1 MGVVDDA
8 VKKAITGLDFKK
20 PIDRRGTTM
29 KKAVRKSI
37 LVIIPILI
45 VVGVGL
51 KLTKFESGK
60 PWVRLKDAGT
70 ALGPELV
77 FQAGDAKSGLKTL
90 RAEAE
95 QAGKVLELWSGSL
108 PPATREAERKISLRP
123 LPAGLTDGE
132 ALIRITA
139 EDRSWNGGNV
149 TVFEKKM
156 IIDTKPPRLTVL
168 GGPHYVNQGG
178 AGCVAFTADE
188 PPASSGL
195 RVGESEFAGF
205 LSESGRL
212 VTFFALDSGQPADV
226 SFQAFATDTVG
237 NRGSVA
243 FRPNVKKKAFK
254 KDKIEVTDKFLADIL
269 PYFKERDAS
278 LAGSDLE
285 IYLTLNR
292 DQRAKDA
299 ERIRTIC
306 RDTAPKMLWSGTFI
320 RLPNSKPMAGFGDER
335 TYSYRGKEI
344 DKQTHLGVDLASLA
358 QSPVPAANAGRVA
371 LAGSL
376 GIYGETVILDHG
388 LGLFSLYGHL
398 SRIDVQAGQDAA
410 RGAVIG
416 LTGSTGMAGGDHLHF
431 AMIVQGVFVNPVEW
445 WDEHWIHDRILSK
458 VGP

>member
-1 MGVVDDA
+1 M
-8 VKKAITGLDFKK
+8 
-20 PIDRRGTTM
+20 
-29 KKAVRKSI
+29 RKSI
-37 LVIIPILI
+37 KIAIPVLLVILI
-45 VVGVGL
+45 VGGGL

-60 PWVRLKDAGT
+60 PWVRLSGDTA

-77 FQAGDAKSGLKTL
+77 FQAGDAKSGLDTL
-90 RAEAE
+90 RVEAV
-95 QAGKVLELWSGSL
+95 QAGKSAELWSGSL
-108 PPATREAERKISLRP
+108 PPSTRETEQNISLRP
-123 LPAGLTDGE
+123 LPAGLSDGE
-132 ALIRITA
+132 VMIRITA
-139 EDRSWNGGNV
+139 EDRSWNGGNI

-156 IIDTKPPRLTVL
+156 IVDTKPPRLTVL

-178 AGCVAFTADE
+178 AGCVAFTSDE

-195 RVGESEFAGF
+195 RVGDSEFAGF
-205 LSESGRL
+205 PVESGRL
-212 VTFFALDSGQPADV
+212 VTFFALGSGMPPDV
-226 SFQAFATDTVG
+226 SFQAFAADAVG
-237 NRGSVA
+237 NRASVA

-254 KDKIEVTDKFLADIL
+254 KDRIEITDKFLADIL

-278 LAGSDLE
+278 LTGSDLE

-299 ERIRTIC
+299 ERIRAIC
-306 RDTAPKMLWSGTFI
+306 RDTAPKMLWSGAFF

-358 QSPVPAANAGRVA
+358 QSQVPAANAGRVA
-371 LAGSL
+371 FAGSL
-376 GIYGETVILDHG
+376 GIYGEAVILDHG

-398 SRIDVQAGQDAA
+398 SRIDVQAGQDVA

-431 AMIVQGVFVNPVEW
+431 AVIVQGVFVNPVEW
-445 WDEHWIHDRILSK
+445 WDEHWIRDNIVLK
-458 VGP
+458 TK